1 MLTIGQRV
9 DQGNKGSAAQV
20 VQQARQVECGEAV
33 GIEDE
38 WRGEGQRGQRLI
50 AKRHYPRIKNII
62 VPARFGLCCKQRNGK
77 LQFSPN
83 ISG

>member
-20 VQQARQVECGEAV
+20 VQQARQVECGESICV
-33 GIEDE
+33 KENGI
-38 WRGEGQRGQRLI
+38 RQRQRGQRLI
-50 AKRHYPRIKNII
+50 AERHYPRIKIVI

>member
-38 WRGEGQRGQRLI
+38 WRG
-50 AKRHYPRIKNII
+50 A
-62 VPARFGLCCKQRNGK
+62 GK
-77 LQFSPN
+77 L
-83 ISG
+83 